1 MKMASVEQR
10 REELEKKDVQLKESL
25 VKFDKFLK
33 VSTLI
38 TAGNSRSELIN

>member
-1 MKMASVEQR
+1 MKKESVEQR
-10 REELEKKDVQLKESL
+10 RHELERKEVQLKESL

-38 TAGNSRSELIN
+38 TARNSHS